1 MREETEVMSELV
13 KTTMVAIMGKIQI
26 QIIMYHAMEEKSAM
40 EGSCKMQRVKR
51 RSSNL
56 TEVHTAPITKHKIT
70 TAPTGASKLVDN
82 KARVR
87 VKAKDNNI
95 ITLDITTET
104 RV

>member
-26 QIIMYHAMEEKSAM
+26 QIIMYHAMEEKSVM

-51 RSSNL
+51 RSSNQ
-56 TEVHTAPITKHKIT
+56 TEVRTAPTTKHKIT
-70 TAPTGASKLVDN
+70 TAAIGASKLVDN